1 MSNSTMQPL
10 RKETAKARGWLAKL
24 GWAGFL
30 FFFIKGLVW
39 IAIFL
44 GAGKLF
50 AG

>member
-1 MSNSTMQPL
+1 MNTSTMQPP
-10 RKETAKARGWLAKL
+10 RKDSSKTRGWIARL

-50 AG
+50 VG

>member
-1 MSNSTMQPL
+1 MSASTRQHP
-10 RKETAKARGWLAKL
+10 RKAPTKAPGWLAKL

-50 AG
+50 VD

>member
-1 MSNSTMQPL
+1 MNTSTMQPPP
-10 RKETAKARGWLAKL
+10 KEHSKARSWLARL

-39 IAIFL
+39 VAIFL

-50 AG
+50 VG